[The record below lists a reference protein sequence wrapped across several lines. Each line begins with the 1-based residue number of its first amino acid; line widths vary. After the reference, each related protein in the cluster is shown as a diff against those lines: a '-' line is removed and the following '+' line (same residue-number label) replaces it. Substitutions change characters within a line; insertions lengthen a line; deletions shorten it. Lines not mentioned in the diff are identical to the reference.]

1 MPAIS
6 IVMPV
11 YNTEKY
17 VGKAIQSVL
26 NQTFQDF
33 EFVIIDNGSTDGS
46 GDIIQNYASQDNRI
60 RVIKNE
66 ENVFIADA
74 RNQAIENLKGE
85 YLYLI
90 DSDDWILP
98 EMLETMYK
106 RGSTFRAQYV
116 VCGYFMDYYENGKA
130 HCYAVCPDD
139 RDMEQSEFRNKAV
152 DYLVHTILTV
162 PWNKLYSL
170 SYIREHAISFRHTKL
185 EDHHFNMDFIMDVER
200 VSMIST
206 PFYHYYRSRQ
216 GTDSQVVY
224 NYYLNQKKREHIG
237 HTLDVYRYWGIDDQA
252 TMSKLANY
260 HLGRLVECVSQTV
273 SNDLLSKEEKEKEI
287 DLILADKYTRFAV
300 KNRKNLSVKMSAL
313 AFPICIENRPLC
325 FVMGRFVTFFKKTF
339 SSAFYKMRAGEAQ
352 GANEVAR

>member
-11 YNTEKY
+11 FNTEKY

-46 GDIIQNYASQDNRI
+46 GDIIQNYASRDNRI

-66 ENVFIADA
+66 ENVFISDA
-74 RNQAIENLKGE
+74 RNEAIEDLKGE

-98 EMLETMYK
+98 DMLQTMYE
-106 RGSTFRAQYV
+106 RGKAFSAQYV

-130 HCYAVCPDD
+130 HSYAVCPDD

-224 NYYLNQKKREHIG
+224 NYYLNQKKREHFA
-237 HTLDVYRYWGIDDQA
+237 HTLMVYEHWKINDEQTVG
-252 TMSKLANY
+252 KLADC
-260 HLGRLVECVSQTV
+260 HLGRLVQCVVEVVNNKQL
-273 SNDLLSKEEKEKEI
+273 DKKEKNKEMQQI
-287 DLILADKYTRFAV
+287 FSDSYTEYAV
-300 KNRKNLSVKMSAL
+300 KHCTHNSIKMSIL
-313 AFPICIENRPLC
+313 SIPIKRKSKLLC
-325 FVMGRFVTFFKKTF
+325 RVMGRGVFLFKKYF
-339 SSAFYKMRAGEAQ
+339 SSLYLKFRAEEAQ
-352 GANEVAR
+352 GAKEIES